1 MMIRILWQYST
12 CTKVRNDATLY
23 QLRKYYRF
31 KTKYVFGERAIQSDD
46 DLPVYNLTF
55 SSFTEVKLHLWLL
68 SVRNSIQSI
77 QSCVVI
83 ASFFNFCQRFVEINS
98 LRLCENRQASRY
110 FVFQISQVEFLF
122 FVEAKIMNLCS
133 QSSLKNKRNRGRKEE
148 EPVNWF
154 QFSTKLN
161 ILFERSLIIKLP
173 SLRAER
179 WRNVK
184 KESWTLQDV

>member
-1 MMIRILWQYST
+1 MMIRTL
-12 CTKVRNDATLY
+12 TKVRNDATLY

-68 SVRNSIQSI
+68 SVRNSIQS
-77 QSCVVI
+77 CVVI
-83 ASFFNFCQRFVEINS
+83 ASCFNFCQRFVEINS
-98 LRLCENRQASRY
+98 RLSDNRQASRY

-122 FVEAKIMNLCS
+122 FMEAKIMNLCS

-148 EPVNWF
+148 EPVN
-154 QFSTKLN
+154 
-161 ILFERSLIIKLP
+161 
-173 SLRAER
+173 
-179 WRNVK
+179 
-184 KESWTLQDV
+184 